1 MSRFTRALVVSPL
14 ADGKTWVLVEPFG
27 YDVGE
32 LGSGD
37 TIEVVRGFKTDFA
50 SIPRLFW
57 IVLPKWGKYGNA
69 AVIHDWL
76 YFTQQRTREEAD
88 RILFEAMQVL
98 TVPRWQQYPI
108 FYAVRWFGW
117 FAWKR
122 NQWDKEAGYSRIM
135 EETELKSTM
144 RSDRPG
150 FIRQSINHWRLRRKG
165 ERQGRNND

>member
-14 ADGKTWVLVEPFG
+14 ADGKTWVLVEPFA

-37 TIEVVRGFKTDFA
+37 TIEVRRGFMTDFA

-57 IVLPKWGKYGNA
+57 IALPKWGKYGNA

-76 YFTQQRTREEAD
+76 YFSQERSREEAD
-88 RILFEAMQVL
+88 RILLEAMGVL
-98 TVPRWQQYPI
+98 SVPRWQQLPI

-117 FAWKR
+117 FAWSR
-122 NQWDKEAGYSRIM
+122 NQWDREAGYSRVM
-135 EETELKSTM
+135 GELELKSTV
-144 RSDRPG
+144 RSGRPG
-150 FIRQSINHWRLRRKG
+150 FIRQGIRHLRMRKSKG
-165 ERQGRNND
+165 EGKG

>member
-14 ADGKTWVLVEPFG
+14 ADGKTWVLVEPFA

-37 TIEVVRGFKTDFA
+37 TIEVSRGFKTDFA

-76 YFTQQRTREEAD
+76 YFTQERSREEAD
-88 RILFEAMQVL
+88 RILLEAMGVL
-98 TVPRWQQYPI
+98 TVPRWQQLPI
-108 FYAVRWFGW
+108 YYAVRYFGW
-117 FAWKR
+117 FAWAR
-122 NQWDKEAGYSRIM
+122 NQWDREAGYSRVM
-135 EETELKSTM
+135 EEAELKSTV
-144 RSDRPG
+144 RSGRPG
-150 FIRQSINHWRLRRKG
+150 LIRQGINHLRIRRIK
-165 ERQGRNND
+165 QKQ

>member
-14 ADGKTWVLVEPFG
+14 ADGKTWVLVEPFA

-37 TIEVVRGFKTDFA
+37 TIEVRRGFMTDFA

-57 IVLPKWGKYGNA
+57 IALPKWGKYGNA

-76 YFTQQRTREEAD
+76 YFSQERSREEAD
-88 RILFEAMQVL
+88 GIFLEAMGVL
-98 TVPRWQQYPI
+98 EVPRWQKLPI

-122 NQWDKEAGYSRIM
+122 NQWDREAGYSRVM
-135 EETELKSTM
+135 GELELKSTV

-150 FIRQSINHWRLRRKG
+150 FIRQGIRHLRMRKSKG
-165 ERQGRNND
+165 EEKG